1 MDLSP
6 RPLLDTAPDGEL
18 FAGRD
23 AALAR
28 VEAAARSELNAL
40 VVGERGA
47 GKTSLLRQA
56 ARRLRERSVDVAFVD
71 GRGATDLES
80 LLELVTAALALDAF
94 VALPDPSPTAIPELA
109 ALALLARVVGPGR
122 RPVVLL
128 DELPDGRTGHALFG
142 RFRDELWQ
150 LPVAWVVAVATDD
163 RAAVTTPP
171 ADAFF
176 TRVVELGPL
185 SPEERRAILV
195 RRAGPDAS
203 PSALDAVADA
213 CDGTPRHLL
222 FLAREAAAD
231 GWRTDRAAAA
241 AADREARLARL
252 SAPARRL
259 VAELEASGPLYASD
273 PAVQARLGWSRVRIV
288 QVLGELADAGLVESA
303 RAVGDTGRS
312 RALYS
317 LTTPPT
323 AVSAPTAA
331 RRATPASTTRA
342 DGGAR

>member
-6 RPLLDTAPDGEL
+6 RPLLDTDPDAEL

-23 AALAR
+23 EALSRVLTAAGAALN
-28 VEAAARSELNAL
+28 VL

-56 ARRLRERSVDVAFVD
+56 ARRLRGQGVDVAFVD
-71 GRGATDLES
+71 GRGATGLVS
-80 LLELVTAALALDAF
+80 LLDLVTAALARDPF
-94 VALPDPSPTAIPELA
+94 VAVPEASPQVIPELA
-109 ALALLARVVGPGR
+109 ALTLLARVVGLDR
-122 RPVVLL
+122 QPVVLL
-128 DELPDGRTGHALFG
+128 DELPDGPTGHALFG

-150 LPVAWVVAVATDD
+150 LPVSWVVAVGADD

-176 TRVVELGPL
+176 ARVVDLAPL
-185 SPEERRAILV
+185 TADECRAILAARV
-195 RRAGPDAS
+195 GTAAPPDAI
-203 PSALDAVADA
+203 AAVAAA

-231 GWRTDRAAAA
+231 GWRTDRAVAT
-241 AADREARLARL
+241 AADREDRLERL

-273 PAVQARLGWSRVRIV
+273 PLVQARLGWSRVRIV
-288 QVLGELADAGLVESA
+288 QVLGELVEAGLVGSV
-303 RAVGDTGRS
+303 RAVGDRGRS
-312 RALYS
+312 RTLYS
-317 LTTPPT
+317 LHPPRGDEVT
-323 AVSAPTAA
+323 A
-331 RRATPASTTRA
+331 
-342 DGGAR
+342 GGGR